1 MNVCIVSTFS
11 CDFEE
16 FKELFDLSNQV
27 IGEWCSEA
35 ELIKVNYS
43 IPSISTGAILRDIG
57 NTNSDLGAKVQNYL
71 QSGRLVPDEIIIE
84 ILVNRISK
92 DDCSNGFLLDG
103 FPRTI
108 PQAKGLNDILK
119 NNRQKLDAVVSLTAN
134 ENELIERL
142 IKRGRDSGRSDDTP
156 EIIKQRQEVYWKQTS
171 PLVNFYN
178 NKKLLKEIDGIGEIN
193 EIKNRILEALN

>member
-1 MNVCIVSTFS
+1 MNLIFLGPPGVGKGTQAKLI
-11 CDFEE
+11 CDY
-16 FKELFDLSNQV
+16 FDITHL
-27 IGEWCSEA
+27 
-35 ELIKVNYS
+35 
-43 IPSISTGAILRDIG
+43 STGDMLRTEINNKSDIG
-57 NTNSDLGAKVQNYL
+57 KTAKSFIDQGALVSDEVLLNIIDSRLSDSNVQNGY
-71 QSGRLVPDEIIIE
+71 
-84 ILVNRISK
+84 
-92 DDCSNGFLLDG
+92 LLDG

-171 PLVNFYN
+171 PLINFYKDEN
-178 NKKLLKEIDGIGEIN
+178 LIKEIDGIGAIN
-193 EIKNRILEALN
+193 EIKNSCLLYTSPSPRDS

>member
-1 MNVCIVSTFS
+1 MPRRKNIIKIAIDSPAAAGAGTQAKLI
-11 CDFEE
+11 CDY
-16 FKELFDLSNQV
+16 FD
-27 IGEWCSEA
+27 
-35 ELIKVNYS
+35 IKHL
-43 IPSISTGAILRDIG
+43 STGDMLRAEINNKSDIG
-57 NTNSDLGAKVQNYL
+57 KTAKSFIDQGA
-71 QSGRLVPDEIIIE
+71 LVPDEVLLNIIDSR
-84 ILVNRISK
+84 LS
-92 DDCSNGFLLDG
+92 DSNVQNGYLLDG

-171 PLVNFYN
+171 PLINFYKDEN
-178 NKKLLKEIDGIGEIN
+178 LIKEIDGIGAIN
-193 EIKNRILEALN
+193 EIKNRILEVLSSDA